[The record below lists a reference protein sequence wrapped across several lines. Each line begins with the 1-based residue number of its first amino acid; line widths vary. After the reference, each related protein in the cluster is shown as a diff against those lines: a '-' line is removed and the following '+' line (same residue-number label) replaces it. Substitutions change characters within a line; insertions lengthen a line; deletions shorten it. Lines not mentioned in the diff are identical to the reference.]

1 MLTPALEVGGRYD
14 GGAAETAAGLVVG
27 GSLRYAVPA
36 CGLTLAGSG
45 QGLLLHE
52 TGGFGEW
59 GAAGSLLFA
68 PGPAGRGP
76 SVRVA
81 RSWGAT
87 AISAR
92 SLWSLPDASR
102 LTAGDDFDPAGG
114 HLDGELSY
122 GLDALAGAATV
133 SPYAGLT
140 VADGARAWR
149 VGASF
154 RRDASLSLSLAGT
167 RRENAGAAEPE
178 HTLELRAS
186 LRH

>member
-1 MLTPALEVGGRYD
+1 MLTPALEVGRALRRRRRGDRRR
-14 GGAAETAAGLVVG
+14 LLVG

-36 CGLTLAGSG
+36 RGLTLAGSG

-102 LTAGDDFDPAGG
+102 LTAGDDFDPAGVI
-114 HLDGELSY
+114 STISM
-122 GLDALAGAATV
+122 ASSATAWTR
-133 SPYAGLT
+133 SPAP
-140 VADGARAWR
+140 R
-149 VGASF
+149 
-154 RRDASLSLSLAGT
+154 
-167 RRENAGAAEPE
+167 P
-178 HTLELRAS
+178 
-186 LRH
+186 

>member
-1 MLTPALEVGGRYD
+1 M
-14 GGAAETAAGLVVG
+14 VG
-27 GSLRYAVPA
+27 GSLSYAVPA
-36 CGLTLAGSG
+36 WGLTLAGSG

-59 GAAGSLLFA
+59 GAAGSLL
-68 PGPAGRGP
+68 GPAGRGP

-149 VGASF
+149 VGACF

-167 RRENAGAAEPE
+167 RRENAGAAEPG